1 MENMK
6 VKLSTLWIFVMF
18 NMVFADIA
26 GFLNPRTLENMI
38 AMRPPPALLLVLSVL
53 LEISM
58 AMIVLSRALN
68 YRANRWANIIAGCRK
83 PQNSSISFKEGVEI

>member
-18 NMVFADIA
+18 NMVFADIV
-26 GFLNPRTLENMI
+26 GFLNPGTLENMI
-38 AMRPPPALLLVLSVL
+38 AMRPPPALLLLFSVL
-53 LEISM
+53 LEIPM

-68 YRANRWANIIAGCRK
+68 YRANRWADIIAGCGK
-83 PQNSSISFKEGVEI
+83 PRNSSISFKKGV